1 MTIQLAACAESIRKI
16 QLMEEPLALHV
27 VRARRGEGNAFE
39 FAITAG
45 LDADV
50 QVKLYDLHG
59 VCVATLCKEYLPAGE
74 HNFRVPFPA
83 IAPGVYAVVA
93 GVEGYCSRRVIY
105 VP

>member
-16 QLMEEPLALHV
+16 QLMEEPIALHA
-27 VRARRGEGNAFE
+27 VRAWRGEGNAVE
-39 FAITAG
+39 FVISAG
-45 LDADV
+45 LDANV

-59 VCVATLCKEYLPAGE
+59 ACVATLCKEYMPAGE
-74 HNFRVPFPA
+74 HSFRAPLPA
-83 IAPGVYAVVA
+83 IAPGVYALVA